1 MKKLLLTCI
10 AAAASFTAFAQ
21 TDVKPVVNSYTGDL
35 YIALQTE
42 EYTDDARVTAKVFVN
57 ASETEGKVDFSLPN
71 FSFAG
76 MQLGDIFLPNIALN
90 EAEGT
95 YTFGENPNVRFNFT
109 TAGIIADARL
119 DEKRS
124 YIKGDSIIAYIPVQ
138 WIDNSM
144 PIYVLFKG
152 SVTNHFAIENGN
164 FNETSIWQQSRPWD
178 STHGI
183 FDWSELES
191 NDDYWNQS
199 KWQLGEF
206 ITPTPWCI
214 ANVTGMNGI
223 GATLVGEPI
232 QVNDEEAEVADFAVK
247 LTNRPNP
254 YMATQIVPGYMSLGT
269 TWATADVM
277 KLEKTAD
284 GGAFGGIAFKGKPD
298 AIQFDYM
305 RSHGKATDDA
315 TANEGEE
322 TYKASTIN
330 ANEPA
335 TVVAYLWKGQYAQ
348 ANVPGETKF
357 SNPSKVTMYN
367 RDRNILGL
375 ETTTG
380 GNVTT
385 SEDAACVASVVKSI
399 EGDQTDSLATMVVDL
414 NYGEFAGTDVQPDS
428 LNIIFSASD
437 YFGKRSKVGAGNSL
451 TVDNVKLLYYHS
463 LKDVTFN
470 GKPVAF
476 SEDNTATLTEGY
488 DAKKLNFV
496 KVGEGA
502 TVTTS
507 FNQETNILTLTVTGQ
522 DVYFNPGAVTTY
534 TIQFAPTETGINDVK
549 TNVSAVSKTIYTIDG
564 RRANTLVKGV
574 NIVGGKKIVK

>member
-109 TAGIIADARL
+109 TAGIIADARI

-164 FNETSIWQQSRPWD
+164 FNEPSIWQQSRPWD

-199 KWQLGEF
+199 KWQLYEF
-206 ITPTPWCI
+206 VTPTPWCI

-247 LTNRPNP
+247 LINRPNP
-254 YMATQIVPGYMSLGT
+254 FMDTQIVPGYMSLGT

-277 KLEKTAD
+277 NLEKTAD

-399 EGDQTDSLATMVVDL
+399 EGDQTDALATMVVDL
-414 NYGEFAGTDVQPDS
+414 NYGEFAGTDVLPDS

-451 TVDNVKLLYYHS
+451 VVDNVKLLYYHS

-476 SEDNTATLTEGY
+476 SEGNTATLSDGY
-488 DAKKLNFV
+488 DAKKLSFV

-502 TVTTS
+502 TVSSS
-507 FNQETNILTLTVTGQ
+507 FNKETNVLTLTVKAQ
-522 DVYFNPGAVTTY
+522 DVRFNPEAVTTY
-534 TIQFAPTETGINDVK
+534 TIQFAPTETSINDVK
-549 TNVSAVSKTIYTIDG
+549 TNVSAASKTIYTIDG

>member
-35 YIALQTE
+35 YIALRTE

-152 SVTNHFAIENGN
+152 SVTNYFAIENGN

-183 FDWSELES
+183 FDWSVLEN
-191 NDDYWNQS
+191 NDKYWNQS
-199 KWQLGEF
+199 KWQLDEF

-214 ANVTGMNGI
+214 ANVTGMNGT

-232 QVNDEEAEVADFAVK
+232 QVNDEEAEVADYAVK

-335 TVVAYLWKGQYAQ
+335 TVVAYLWKGQYVQ
-348 ANVPGETKF
+348 ANVPGETKI

-399 EGDQTDSLATMVVDL
+399 EGDQTGSLATMVVDL
-414 NYGEFAGTDVQPDS
+414 NYGEFAGTDVLPDS

-451 TVDNVKLLYYHS
+451 VVDNVKLLYYHS

-488 DAKKLNFV
+488 DAKKLSFV

-502 TVTTS
+502 TVSSS
-507 FNQETNILTLTVTGQ
+507 FNKETNVLTLTVKAQ
-522 DVYFNPGAVTTY
+522 DIRFNPEAVTTY

-549 TNVSAVSKTIYTIDG
+549 TNISAASKTIYTIDG

>member
-1 MKKLLLTCI
+1 M
-10 AAAASFTAFAQ
+10 
-21 TDVKPVVNSYTGDL
+21 
-35 YIALQTE
+35 
-42 EYTDDARVTAKVFVN
+42 N

-138 WIDNSM
+138 WIMSEDSST

-191 NDDYWNQS
+191 NEEYWGQS
-199 KWQLGEF
+199 KWQLDEF

-232 QVNDEEAEVADFAVK
+232 QVNDEEAEIADYAVK

-284 GGAFGGIAFKGKPD
+284 GGAFDGIAFKGKPD

-305 RSHGKATDDA
+305 RTHGKATGDA

-322 TYKASTIN
+322 TYEATTIN

-414 NYGEFAGTDVQPDS
+414 NYGEFAGTDVLPDS

-476 SEDNTATLTEGY
+476 SEGNTATLTEGY
-488 DAKKLNFV
+488 DAKKLSFV

-502 TVTTS
+502 TVSSS
-507 FNQETNILTLTVTGQ
+507 FNKETNVLTLTVKAQ
-522 DVYFNPGAVTTY
+522 DVRFNPEAVTTY

-549 TNVSAVSKTIYTIDG
+549 TNVSAASKTIYTIDG
-564 RRANTLVKGV
+564 RRANTLIKGV
-574 NIVGGKKIVK
+574 NIINNKKIIK

>member
-1 MKKLLLTCI
+1 MNRFLLTCCATI
-10 AAAASFTAFAQ
+10 CSVASFAQ

-35 YIALQTE
+35 YIAFQPE
-42 EYTDDARVTAKVFVN
+42 EYTDEARMTAKVFVN

-95 YTFGENPNVRFNFT
+95 YTFGENPNVRFDFT

-124 YIKGDSIIAYIPVQ
+124 YIKGDSIVAYIPVQ
-138 WIDNSM
+138 WIMYEDSSM

-152 SVTNHFAIENGN
+152 TVTNNFAIENGN
-164 FNETSIWQQSRPWD
+164 FNEVSFWQQSRPWD
-178 STHGI
+178 STHGL

-199 KWQLGEF
+199 KWQLDEF
-206 ITPTPWCI
+206 TTPTPWCI

-254 YMATQIVPGYMSLGT
+254 FMDTQIVPGYMSLG
-269 TWATADVM
+269 
-277 KLEKTAD
+277 
-284 GGAFGGIAFKGKPD
+284 
-298 AIQFDYM
+298 
-305 RSHGKATDDA
+305 DA

-330 ANEPA
+330 ASEPA

-357 SNPSKVTMYN
+357 GSPNKVTMYN

-385 SEDAACVASVVKSI
+385 SDDAACVASVVKSI
-399 EGDQTDSLATMVVDL
+399 EGDQTNSLATMVVDL
-414 NYGEFAGTDVQPDS
+414 NYGEFAGSDVQPDS

-437 YFGKRSKVGAGNSL
+437 YFGKRSKVGAGNTL
-451 TVDNVKLLYYHS
+451 VVDNVKLLYYHS
-463 LKDVTFN
+463 LKNVTFD

-476 SEDNTATLTEGY
+476 SEGNTATLTESY
-488 DAKKLNFV
+488 DANKLSYV

-502 TVTTS
+502 TVSKS
-507 FNQETNILTLTVTGQ
+507 FNEETNVLTLTVKAQ
-522 DVYFNPGAVTTY
+522 DVHFNPEAVTTY

-549 TNVSAVSKTIYTIDG
+549 TNVSAASKTIYTIDG

>member
-21 TDVKPVVNSYTGDL
+21 TDVTPVVNSYTGDL

-152 SVTNHFAIENGN
+152 SVTNHFAIENSN
-164 FNETSIWQQSRPWD
+164 FNEPSIWQKSRPWD

-199 KWQLGEF
+199 KWQLYEF
-206 ITPTPWCI
+206 VTPTPWCI

-223 GATLVGEPI
+223 GATLVGEPL
-232 QVNDEEAEVADFAVK
+232 QVNNEEAEVADYAVK

-254 YMATQIVPGYMSLGT
+254 FMDTQIVPGYMSLGT

-277 KLEKTAD
+277 NLEKTAD

-330 ANEPA
+330 ASEPA

-399 EGDQTDSLATMVVDL
+399 EGDQTGSLATMVVDL
-414 NYGEFAGTDVQPDS
+414 NYGEFAGTDVLPDS

-451 TVDNVKLLYYHS
+451 VVDNVKLLYYHS

-488 DAKKLNFV
+488 DAKKLSFV

-507 FNQETNILTLTVTGQ
+507 FNEGTNVLTLTVKAQ
-522 DVYFNPGAVTTY
+522 DVYFNPEAVTTY

>member
-138 WIDNSM
+138 WIDNNM

-164 FNETSIWQQSRPWD
+164 FNEPSIWQKSRPWD
-178 STHGI
+178 SKHGL
-183 FDWSELES
+183 FDWSGLES
-191 NDDYWNQS
+191 NDDYWNNS
-199 KWQLGEF
+199 KWQLDEF

-214 ANVTGMNGI
+214 ANVTGMDGI

-305 RSHGKATDDA
+305 RSHGKATGDA

-414 NYGEFAGTDVQPDS
+414 NYGKFAGTDVLPDS

-451 TVDNVKLLYYHS
+451 VVDNVKLLYYHS

-476 SEDNTATLTEGY
+476 SEGNTATLTEGY
-488 DAKKLNFV
+488 DAKKLSYV

-507 FNQETNILTLTVTGQ
+507 FNEGTNVLTLTVKAQ
-522 DVYFNPGAVTTY
+522 DVYFNPEAVTTY

-549 TNVSAVSKTIYTIDG
+549 TNISAASKTIYTIDG

>member
-152 SVTNHFAIENGN
+152 SVTNHFAIDNGN
-164 FNETSIWQQSRPWD
+164 FNEFSFWQQSRPWD

-191 NDDYWNQS
+191 NEEYWDQS

-214 ANVTGMNGI
+214 ANVTGMNGT

-247 LTNRPNP
+247 LINRPNP
-254 YMATQIVPGYMSLGT
+254 FMDTQIVPGYMSLGT

-399 EGDQTDSLATMVVDL
+399 EGDQTDTLATMVVDL
-414 NYGEFAGTDVQPDS
+414 NYGEFAGTNVQPDS
-428 LNIIFSASD
+428 LNIIFAASD

-451 TVDNVKLLYYHS
+451 VVDNVKLLYYHS

-488 DAKKLNFV
+488 DAKKLSFV

-507 FNQETNILTLTVTGQ
+507 FNEGTNVLTLTVKAQ
-522 DVYFNPGAVTTY
+522 DVYFNPEAVTTY

-549 TNVSAVSKTIYTIDG
+549 TNISAASKTIYTIDG
-564 RRANTLVKGV
+564 RRANTLIKGV

>member
-1 MKKLLLTCI
+1 M
-10 AAAASFTAFAQ
+10 
-21 TDVKPVVNSYTGDL
+21 
-35 YIALQTE
+35 
-42 EYTDDARVTAKVFVN
+42 
-57 ASETEGKVDFSLPN
+57 
-71 FSFAG
+71 
-76 MQLGDIFLPNIALN
+76 
-90 EAEGT
+90 
-95 YTFGENPNVRFNFT
+95 
-109 TAGIIADARL
+109 
-119 DEKRS
+119 
-124 YIKGDSIIAYIPVQ
+124 
-138 WIDNSM
+138 
-144 PIYVLFKG
+144 
-152 SVTNHFAIENGN
+152 
-164 FNETSIWQQSRPWD
+164 
-178 STHGI
+178 
-183 FDWSELES
+183 ES

-199 KWQLGEF
+199 KWQLDEF

-223 GATLVGEPI
+223 GATLVGKPI

-254 YMATQIVPGYMSLGT
+254 YMDTQIVPGYMSLGT

-305 RSHGKATDDA
+305 RSHGKATGDA

-322 TYKASTIN
+322 TYKATTIN

-414 NYGEFAGTDVQPDS
+414 NYGEFAGTDVLPDS

-451 TVDNVKLLYYHS
+451 VVDNVKLLYYHS

-470 GKPVAF
+470 GKPIAF
-476 SEDNTATLTEGY
+476 SEGNTATLTEGY
-488 DAKKLNFV
+488 DAKKLSFV

-522 DVYFNPGAVTTY
+522 DVYFNPEAVTTY

-549 TNVSAVSKTIYTIDG
+549 TNVSAASKTIYTIDG

>member
-152 SVTNHFAIENGN
+152 SVTNHFAIDNGN
-164 FNETSIWQQSRPWD
+164 FNEFSFWQQSRPWD

-199 KWQLGEF
+199 KWQLDEF

-214 ANVTGMNGI
+214 ANVTGMNGT

-254 YMATQIVPGYMSLGT
+254 FMDTQIVPGYMSLGT

-322 TYKASTIN
+322 TYKATTIN

-348 ANVPGETKF
+348 ANVPGETKI

-399 EGDQTDSLATMVVDL
+399 EGDQTDALATMVVDL
-414 NYGEFAGTDVQPDS
+414 NYGEFAGTDVLPDS

-451 TVDNVKLLYYHS
+451 TIDNVKLLYYHS

-488 DAKKLNFV
+488 DAKKLSFV

-502 TVTTS
+502 TVSSS
-507 FNQETNILTLTVTGQ
+507 FNKETNVLTLTVKAQ
-522 DVYFNPGAVTTY
+522 DVRFNPEAVTTY
-534 TIQFAPTETGINDVK
+534 TIQFAPTETSINDVK
-549 TNVSAVSKTIYTIDG
+549 TNVSAASKTIYTIDG

>member
-21 TDVKPVVNSYTGDL
+21 TDVTPVVNSYTGDL

-109 TAGIIADARL
+109 TAGIIADARI

-164 FNETSIWQQSRPWD
+164 FNEPSIWQKSRPWD

-191 NDDYWNQS
+191 NDDYWSQS
-199 KWQLGEF
+199 KWQLDEF

-305 RSHGKATDDA
+305 RSHGKATGDA

-414 NYGEFAGTDVQPDS
+414 NYGEFAGTDVLPDS

-451 TVDNVKLLYYHS
+451 VVDNVKLLYYHS

-476 SEDNTATLTEGY
+476 SEGNTATLTEGY
-488 DAKKLNFV
+488 DAKKLSFV

-502 TVTTS
+502 TVSSS
-507 FNQETNILTLTVTGQ
+507 FNKETNVLTLTVKAQ
-522 DVYFNPGAVTTY
+522 DVRFNPEAVTTY

-549 TNVSAVSKTIYTIDG
+549 TNVSAVSKNIYTIDG

>member
-21 TDVKPVVNSYTGDL
+21 TDVTPVVNSYTGDL

-109 TAGIIADARL
+109 TAGIIADARI

-164 FNETSIWQQSRPWD
+164 FNEPSIWQKSRPWD

-199 KWQLGEF
+199 KWQLDEF

-254 YMATQIVPGYMSLGT
+254 YMDTQIVPGYMSLGT

-305 RSHGKATDDA
+305 RSHGKATGDA

-322 TYKASTIN
+322 TYKATTIN

-414 NYGEFAGTDVQPDS
+414 NYGEFAGTDVLPDS

-451 TVDNVKLLYYHS
+451 VVDNVKLLYYHS

-470 GKPVAF
+470 GKPIAF
-476 SEDNTATLTEGY
+476 SEGNTATLTEGY
-488 DAKKLNFV
+488 DAKKLSFV

-502 TVTTS
+502 TVSSS
-507 FNQETNILTLTVTGQ
+507 FNKETNVLTLTVKAQ
-522 DVYFNPGAVTTY
+522 DVRFYPEAVTTY
-534 TIQFAPTETGINDVK
+534 TIQFAPTETSINDVK
-549 TNVSAVSKTIYTIDG
+549 TNVSAASKTIYTIDG

>member
-1 MKKLLLTCI
+1 MRKLLLTCI

-164 FNETSIWQQSRPWD
+164 FNEVSFWQQSRPWD

-199 KWQLGEF
+199 KWQLDEF

-223 GATLVGEPI
+223 GATLVGENI

-254 YMATQIVPGYMSLGT
+254 YMDTQIVPGYMSLGT

-348 ANVPGETKF
+348 ANVPGETKI

-399 EGDQTDSLATMVVDL
+399 EGDQTDALATMVVDL
-414 NYGEFAGTDVQPDS
+414 NYGEFAGTDVLPDS

-437 YFGKRSKVGAGNSL
+437 YFGKRNKVGAGNSL

-488 DAKKLNFV
+488 DAKKLSFV

-507 FNQETNILTLTVTGQ
+507 FNEGTNVLTLTVKAQ
-522 DVYFNPGAVTTY
+522 DVYFNPEAVTTY

-549 TNVSAVSKTIYTIDG
+549 TNISAASKTIYTIDG
-564 RRANTLVKGV
+564 RRANTLIKGV

>member
-21 TDVKPVVNSYTGDL
+21 TDVTPVVNSYTGDL

-109 TAGIIADARL
+109 TAGIIADARI

-164 FNETSIWQQSRPWD
+164 FNEPSIWQKSRPWD

-199 KWQLGEF
+199 KWQLDEF

-254 YMATQIVPGYMSLGT
+254 FMDTQIVPGYMSLGT

-277 KLEKTAD
+277 NLEKTAD

-315 TANEGEE
+315 TANEDEE

-414 NYGEFAGTDVQPDS
+414 NYGEFAGTDVLPDS

-451 TVDNVKLLYYHS
+451 VVDNVKLLYYHS

-476 SEDNTATLTEGY
+476 SEGNTATLSDGY
-488 DAKKLNFV
+488 DAKKLSFV

-502 TVTTS
+502 TVSSS
-507 FNQETNILTLTVTGQ
+507 FNKETNVLTLTVKAQ
-522 DVYFNPGAVTTY
+522 DVRFNPEAVTTY
-534 TIQFAPTETGINDVK
+534 TIQFAPTETSINDVK
-549 TNVSAVSKTIYTIDG
+549 TNVSAASKTIYTING

>member
-199 KWQLGEF
+199 KWQLYEF
-206 ITPTPWCI
+206 VTPTPWCI

-223 GATLVGEPI
+223 GATLVGENI

-254 YMATQIVPGYMSLGT
+254 YMDTQIVPGYMSLGT

-348 ANVPGETKF
+348 ANVPGETKI

-414 NYGEFAGTDVQPDS
+414 NYGEFAGTDVLPDS

-451 TVDNVKLLYYHS
+451 VVDNVKLLYYHS

-488 DAKKLNFV
+488 DAKKLSFV

-507 FNQETNILTLTVTGQ
+507 FNEGTNVLTLTVKAQ
-522 DVYFNPGAVTTY
+522 DVYFNPEAVTTY

-549 TNVSAVSKTIYTIDG
+549 TNISAASKTIYTIDG
-564 RRANTLVKGV
+564 RRANTLIKGV

>member
-164 FNETSIWQQSRPWD
+164 FNEPSIWQKSRPWD

-199 KWQLGEF
+199 KWQLYEF
-206 ITPTPWCI
+206 VTPTPWCI

-223 GATLVGEPI
+223 GATLVGENI

-254 YMATQIVPGYMSLGT
+254 FMDTQIVPGYMSLGT

-277 KLEKTAD
+277 NLEKTAD

-298 AIQFDYM
+298 AIQFDYI
-305 RSHGKATDDA
+305 RSHGKATGDA

-330 ANEPA
+330 ASEPA

-348 ANVPGETKF
+348 ADVPGETKYG
-357 SNPSKVTMYN
+357 SPSKVTMYN

-414 NYGEFAGTDVQPDS
+414 NYGEFAGTDVLPDS

-451 TVDNVKLLYYHS
+451 VVDNVKLLYYHS

-488 DAKKLNFV
+488 DAKKLSFV

-507 FNQETNILTLTVTGQ
+507 FNEGTNVLTLTVKAQ
-522 DVYFNPGAVTTY
+522 DVYFNPEAVTTY

-549 TNVSAVSKTIYTIDG
+549 TNISAASKTIYTIDG